1 MAGTYHVDTG
11 EEVLECTLRGRVKA
25 RRDATVAVGDRVR
38 VERLDDGSCRIRRA
52 LPRRT
57 TLSRHGVAR
66 RREQVIAANVE
77 QVAAII
83 SAASPSPDL
92 SMVDRLLVV
101 AEINGLEAFIVLNKT
116 DLLSPPE
123 AAGGDRSTPEPLSE
137 LAPYRQAGYDM
148 LLTSAE
154 EGSGLEA
161 LRERLQGRITAL
173 AGPSGAGKSSL
184 VNALLPGLDLRVG
197 EVGERERRGRHTTVS
212 ARLIPLPGG
221 GYVADTPG
229 LQVLGLW
236 EVEPREVAAAFPEL
250 RNLAPGCRFA
260 DCRHD
265 REPGCAVQVAA
276 EAGELPEK
284 RYRSYLALLRETL
297 EGRR

>member
-11 EEVLECTLRGRVKA
+11 EGVLECTLRGRVKA

-66 RREQVIAANVE
+66 RREQVIAANVD

-83 SAASPSPDL
+83 SAAAPSPDL
-92 SMVDRLLVV
+92 SMVDRLLAL
-101 AEINGLEAFIVLNKT
+101 AEINRLEAFIVLNKA
-116 DLLSPPE
+116 DLLPPAE
-123 AAGGDRSTPEPLSE
+123 AAGGGRLAPELPSE
-137 LAPYRQAGYDM
+137 LAPYRQAGYDV

-161 LRERLQGRITAL
+161 LRERLEGRITAL

-197 EVGERERRGRHTTVS
+197 EVGERKRRGRHTTVS

-250 RNLAPGCRFA
+250 RKLAPGCRFA

-265 REPGCAVQVAA
+265 REPGCAVHAAA
-276 EAGELPEK
+276 EAGEIPEP